1 MTLVLVSFVGLL
13 VAISPGRL
21 TAQPPRGDS
30 AVTGVGGWTVALA
43 RPIPRKYEDISF
55 PSAKHGW
62 VTTAMGDILHTAD
75 GGASWSVQ
83 ASGLGVV
90 RSVDF
95 LDEKIGF
102 AGTLEGRLHTT
113 SNGGT
118 TWTDITASLPHAAKG
133 FCGITH
139 VGREVHIVGRYYGG
153 ATDYFYSPDA
163 GKSWQYADL
172 AEHAQGLVDV
182 SFVSKSVGF
191 IGGMAKSAAPN
202 QGVATILKTTDGG
215 KTWRSVF
222 VHDGGR
228 GYVWKLWPISPKL
241 IYAALQSQDGTYR
254 IAKTTD
260 GGDHWATLI
269 VATGQPQGFG
279 VQGIGFLD
287 ANRGWVGGFFRG
299 MWATEDGGKTW
310 TSVPTPD
317 ATINRYEKIGR
328 TMFTAGTRGIL
339 RFDDVDKGK
348 R

>member
-1 MTLVLVSFVGLL
+1 MFVTLVGLL
-13 VAISPGRL
+13 AVMPYEQVA
-21 TAQPPRGDS
+21 AQSPRGEPLAADGS
-30 AVTGVGGWTVALA
+30 GWTVALA

-75 GGASWSVQ
+75 GGATWTVQ

-95 LDEKIGF
+95 LDEKTGF
-102 AGTLEGRLHTT
+102 AGTLEGRLHAT
-113 SNGGT
+113 SDGGA
-118 TWTDITASLPHAAKG
+118 TWTDITASLPHTALG

-163 GKSWQYADL
+163 GKTWRHTDL

-202 QGVATILKTTDGG
+202 QGPATILKTIDGG
-215 KTWRSVF
+215 KTWRPVY

-228 GYVWKLWPISPKL
+228 GFAWKIWPISAKL
-241 IYAALQSQDGTYR
+241 LYAALQSQDGTYR

-260 GGDHWATLI
+260 GGDHWEALT
-269 VATGQPQGFG
+269 VATGQPPG
-279 VQGIGFLD
+279 VGVPGIGFLD
-287 ANRGWVGGFFRG
+287 ANRGWVGGVFRG
-299 MWATEDGGKTW
+299 MWFTEDGGKTW

-317 ATINRYEKIGR
+317 GTINRYEKVGR
-328 TMFTAGTRGIL
+328 TMFTASSSRGIL
-339 RFDDVDKGK
+339 RYDDLEARKH
-348 R
+348 